1 MPEPKSRRFEGRV
14 AFLALLPAIR
24 SEVERGVSLKSI
36 YDTRK
41 GMLGIG
47 YRYFHQLVARH
58 FGLARNRFADRVE
71 VENPSTRIPARQGGA
86 ATSPPPPL
94 RPEPSRRISSTP
106 APPNL
111 DGPAPMLATPT
122 EITDGP
128 KAAPRPRSFRRFGG
142 VADDNKDRL
151 I

>member
-14 AFLALLPAIR
+14 AFLAQLPAIR

-41 GMLGIG
+41 AMLGIG

-71 VENPSTRIPARQGGA
+71 AENPSARMPVHQGGA
-86 ATSPPPPL
+86 AASPLPQL
-94 RPEPSRRISSTP
+94 HPEPSPKISSAS
-106 APPNL
+106 APPNM
-111 DGPAPMLATPT
+111 GRTVPMLATPT